1 MLFRS
6 MRWKKLSGPNQKIIP
21 CRTSEMIYA
30 ECALK
35 SCYTLSNGELT
46 VCPRGI
52 TTKEVYGVEKNPWEH
67 IDIKKIGTGVC
78 AKAKI
83 ATAISTKVYKDYCRY
98 CMGIAEMN
106 PYSIPPG
113 IQIGSQGEI
122 LQ

>member
-1 MLFRS
+1 
-6 MRWKKLSGPNQKIIP
+6 
-21 CRTSEMIYA
+21 MIYA

-83 ATAISTKVYKDYCRY
+83 ATAISTKVYKDYYRY